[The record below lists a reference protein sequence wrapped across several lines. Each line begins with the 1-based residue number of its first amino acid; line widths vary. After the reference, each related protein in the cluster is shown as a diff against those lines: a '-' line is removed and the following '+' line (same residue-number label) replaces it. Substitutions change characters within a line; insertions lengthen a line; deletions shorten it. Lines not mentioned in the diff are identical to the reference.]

1 MLDGAYKITKE
12 IGDGLNKSPDDFR
25 NKKVFDFGFSD
36 PTRIEIKDGGQ
47 SKAIEKS
54 GENWTSGGKT
64 MDSIS
69 VQNLIDK
76 LRDMAATKFV
86 DSGFTEPT
94 LEVTVVS
101 NDGKRTEKV
110 QFAAA
115 GANFL
120 ARREN
125 DSSLYQLDAKNV
137 SDVRQA
143 AAGVQEATPAPSK
156 DGKKK

>member
-1 MLDGAYKITKE
+1 
-12 IGDGLNKSPDDFR
+12 
-25 NKKVFDFGFSD
+25 V
-36 PTRIEIKDGGQ
+36 
-47 SKAIEKS
+47 IEKS

-69 VQNLIDK
+69 VQNFIDK
-76 LRDMAATKFV
+76 LRDLAAAKFF
-86 DSGFTEPT
+86 DGGFTTPS

-110 QFAAA
+110 QIAAA

-125 DSSLYQLDAKNV
+125 DSSLYQLDAKAVN
-137 SDVRQA
+137 DLREA
-143 AAGVQEATPAPSK
+143 AAGVKEPPPPPETK